1 MASQYVLVDYEN
13 VQPASLGGLEGGDV
27 HVIVFVGASQTKI
40 PIELAAAMQRLGARG
55 EYVRISGNGPNALDF
70 HIACHLGERIARDP
84 FADFRIVS
92 KDTGFD
98 PLVRHLRARGFQV
111 RRVGSIA
118 AGAATP
124 KMAVKAPSSDSK
136 AAAAP
141 GSNPPASA
149 AARAAP
155 SAGVAAPQ
163 DASVLEPAQLE
174 RVRADLAKRKTARP
188 RTRKTLA
195 NTIATLLGPAA
206 PEESIEAVVT
216 ALAADGTIAFDGQR
230 VVYRLD

>member
-13 VQPASLGGLEGGDV
+13 VQPASLGGLDGQDV

-98 PLVRHLRARGFQV
+98 PLVRHLRARGFLV
-111 RRVGSIA
+111 RRVASIA

-124 KMAVKAPSSDSK
+124 KAAAKALAPSEAKVGAVSASRPSGRADS
-136 AAAAP
+136 
-141 GSNPPASA
+141 
-149 AARAAP
+149 
-155 SAGVAAPQ
+155 SAGVATAGDAPG
-163 DASVLEPAQLE
+163 VEPVQLE

-206 PEESIEAVVT
+206 SAQSVEAVVG
-216 ALAADGTIAFDGQR
+216 ALAADGTIAFDGDR
-230 VVYRLD
+230 VSYRLD